1 MIVVMQFQPRNPT
14 QNLQIKTLS
23 DDEFSIKL
31 FIAMDK
37 IQKETLSSDIF
48 TMENIFI
55 SNNQVCSHITTISKS
70 KS

>member
-14 QNLQIKTLS
+14 QNLQIKILS

-48 TMENIFI
+48 TMENISI